1 MKKVLFILF
10 LQISFS
16 ASSQLLNPQTLSI
29 SYYGES
35 IAHPGLKIGV
45 DYDLKNWQTNKTKKS
60 SESITKQKSLVLS
73 PTLGFY
79 RHKAYQTGLFIL
91 PELKYNREKP
101 NGNFF
106 QTGIGLGYMRTFLPD
121 VYRLNPAGEIEKIG
135 AGYNYMVGTLF
146 ATFGKKITQ
155 INEKPLSVYAKP
167 QLMYAAPN
175 YAGGILYFN
184 LEMGLQFEL

>member
-1 MKKVLFILF
+1 MF